1 MLSLIALLICAGLA
15 SISGEPQYSGYPY
28 PAGYPVNFRNN
39 VDNGPDGRFFLA
51 TRTVV
56 ISTFTATSTSTS
68 TTICTYSTAALSA
81 CVASGGRRRRGVAG
95 RGLFYEEN
103 QEASIFLPSPEK
115 PEKVAVEKQAE
126 SVRPSRDVSVVEVPF
141 VVQPGFSAP
150 DGIAPR
156 FLLAFSTTTVTLTTT
171 TTSTSSLVAIC
182 SSTSNYQLCVSNG
195 K

>member
-39 VDNGPDGRFFLA
+39 VDNSPDGRFFLA

-56 ISTFTATSTSTS
+56 ISTFTTTSTSTS

-81 CVASGGRRRRGVAG
+81 CVASGRRRRGVAG
-95 RGLFYEEN
+95 RGLLYEEN
-103 QEASIFLPSPEK
+103 QEGSIFLPSPEK
-115 PEKVAVEKQAE
+115 LEKVAVEAE
-126 SVRPSRDVSVVEVPF
+126 SSVRSSRDVSVVEVPF

-156 FLLAFSTTTVTLTTT
+156 FLLAFSTTTVTRITT